1 MSKITDNLR
10 AAYQEVQEKLK
21 GGQHK
26 LDHDKD
32 GDIDGKDF
40 AMLRNKK
47 KSKKQT
53 EPPTVPVKDLFAPKS
68 FPHGVEHEYINE
80 SVNLSL

>member
-1 MSKITDNLR
+1 MLYIDSTNETKSKNKKKKR
-10 AAYQEVQEKLK
+10 
-21 GGQHK
+21 
-26 LDHDKD
+26 
-32 GDIDGKDF
+32 
-40 AMLRNKK
+40 RNKK

-80 SVNLSL
+80 SVNLNL